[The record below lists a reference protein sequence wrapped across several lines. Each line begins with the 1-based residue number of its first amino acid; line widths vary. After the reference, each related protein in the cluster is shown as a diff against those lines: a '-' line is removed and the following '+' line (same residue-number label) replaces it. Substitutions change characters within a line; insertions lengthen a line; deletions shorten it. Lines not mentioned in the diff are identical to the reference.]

1 MRRQITQSLAFNLL
15 LALLLFAP
23 AGTLAWPQA
32 WVFLILF
39 DVCGLATGWWL
50 MRTDPALLAE
60 RMKSPVGGGQRRRD
74 QVVMGVMSLSF
85 AGWLVFMGLDARR
98 FGWSR
103 DPFWAQ
109 GLGAMLIVA
118 AFAAWIAVLAANTFA
133 ASTIRVQAERGQTVI
148 STGPYALVRHP
159 MYAAAILLFVG
170 APLLLGS
177 LWGLAWMALF
187 IPLMALRA
195 LGEETVLLGGLPGYR
210 EYAAKVG
217 FRLLPGVW

>member
-118 AFAAWIAVLAANTFA
+118 AFAAFIYVRGLKLTGYAKDSAKLVAGITTFQIFFGIATLLQQAPEMLAALHQVTA
-133 ASTIRVQAERGQTVI
+133 A
-148 STGPYALVRHP
+148 
-159 MYAAAILLFVG
+159 
-170 APLLLGS
+170 LLLC
-177 LWGLAWMALF
+177 
-187 IPLMALRA
+187 
-195 LGEETVLLGGLPGYR
+195 
-210 EYAAKVG
+210 AA
-217 FRLLPGVW
+217 VWHAYEIRIWTPAPDRSS